1 MLEVAAKNIDLYFSL
16 FFFLFPVVVETNNVE
31 MRTDRGLHTEG
42 EGMQKAKDE
51 V

>member
-1 MLEVAAKNIDLYFSL
+1 VLEVAAKNIDLYFSL
-16 FFFLFPVVVETNNVE
+16 FFLFQIVVETNNVE
-31 MRTDRGLHTEG
+31 MRTDRGLYTEG